1 MDKTIQ
7 VCHSRIIPFI
17 REGGFLQPS
26 GDTKI
31 IAVVNVETVRR
42 MKRDLVTM
50 LDVQDDIL
58 GILDMAEEMKRK
70 RDLDAEPLKRKVL
83 AMIFEKS
90 STRTRVS
97 FEVGM
102 IELGGFAVTLNT
114 KDLQMGRGETVAD
127 TARVLSRYVD
137 GIMYRA
143 YEHSMVL
150 ELAKHATVPVINGL
164 DNFEHPCQIMADLLT
179 VKERF
184 GNLKG
189 IRMAYVG
196 DGNNVCN
203 SLMLG
208 CAMVGMDLA
217 CGVPR
222 GYEPDGDIIRKAKA
236 IAKSNGCQFKI
247 VGSAKEAAKGAD
259 VVYTDVWVSMGQE
272 EESKMREQ
280 MFKPYQVNAELMS
293 VASERAIVMHC
304 LPAHRGMEITDE
316 VIDSERSVV
325 LDQAENR
332 LHAQKAIMVALMG

>member
-1 MDKTIQ
+1 
-7 VCHSRIIPFI
+7 
-17 REGGFLQPS
+17 
-26 GDTKI
+26 
-31 IAVVNVETVRR
+31 
-42 MKRDLVTM
+42 MKRDLITM

-58 GILDMAEEMKRK
+58 DILGDAEEMKKK
-70 RDLDAEPLKRKVL
+70 RDLDAHPLKGKVL

-143 YEHSMVL
+143 FEHTMVK

-179 VKERF
+179 VKEHLGR
-184 GNLKG
+184 LKG
-189 IRMAYVG
+189 VKMAYVG

-217 CGVPR
+217 CGCPK
-222 GYEPDGDIIRKAKA
+222 GYEPDPGVIEKARE
-236 IAKSNGCQFKI
+236 IAGRNGCHLTL
-247 VGSAKEAAKGAD
+247 VEDPMEAARGAN

-272 EESKMREQ
+272 EEQKLREKI
-280 MFKPYQVNAELMS
+280 FKPYQVNSRLMS
-293 VASERAIVMHC
+293 VADPKAIVMHC

-332 LHAQKAIMVALMG
+332 LHAQKAIMVALMS